1 MNRILDGKAFFDN
14 GINKFQ
20 EGKYPESIREL
31 IYAEQIFTSQGKE
44 IDTAKVSM
52 ILADAYAQLN
62 QIDQARKAAFQAYN
76 IYKSHSVVREHAI
89 SAKKLGVFYRMQGN
103 FRMAKQFLA
112 EATELFMKL
121 KDIEELALTW
131 CEIATVYQT
140 NLQANSEHPLH
151 AINAYKRAYELFK
164 KLKDIKKMAE
174 VTLDLAHL
182 LLNLEKQNQSIKCFE
197 ESRNLF
203 LKVKNYEY
211 AISICLQL
219 ASIYKSLNNT
229 KKVKE
234 NLNLALKLMKEG
246 KYPIEKLKALQ
257 ERIKALF

>member
-1 MNRILDGKAFFDN
+1 MDGKAFFDN
-14 GINKFQ
+14 GRDKFL

-44 IDTAKVSM
+44 IDTAKVSL
-52 ILADAYAQLN
+52 ILADAYAKLN

-76 IYKSHSVVREHAI
+76 IYKTHSVTKEQAI
-89 SAKKLGVFYRMQGN
+89 SAKKLGIFYRIQGN
-103 FRMAKQFLA
+103 FRLAKQFLA
-112 EATELFMKL
+112 EAIELFMKL
-121 KDIEELALTW
+121 KDIKELALTW
-131 CEIATVYQT
+131 CEMATLYQT

-164 KLKDIKKMAE
+164 KLKDTKRMAE
-174 VTLDLAHL
+174 ITLDLAHL
-182 LLNLEKQNQSIKCFE
+182 LLNLEKQAQAIKYFE
-197 ESRNLF
+197 ESRNLS
-203 LKVKNYEY
+203 LKTGNYEY

-219 ASIYKSLNNT
+219 ASTYRSLKNT